1 MQFNNET
8 LSKAVNQWIKDKE
21 SALAKY
27 GHISNWDTSQVTDMS
42 GLFLNEDQFN
52 EALNDWD
59 VSNVED
65 MTSMFEGASSFNQP
79 LDNWDVSSVDYFVAM
94 FSRAS
99 SFNQPLNMWDIQDFA
114 KTDSMFS
121 GADSF
126 NKEWASI
133 STPKFKKEIKIL
145 NCRHEPRGDWDDTL
159 FFQLMIDSKI
169 ESIMVQIDDETDWYV
184 YYGGEYTT
192 KSDSSMWIK
201 EFPEGL
207 TALPNKLLGI
217 LFDMLYEIEIKNWP
231 ESLIGRV
238 IE

>member
-21 SALAKY
+21 SAIAKY

-79 LDNWDVSSVDYFVAM
+79 LDNWDVSSVNYFVAM
-94 FSRAS
+94 FSRATG
-99 SFNQPLNMWDIQDFA
+99 FNQPLNMWDIHGFA
-114 KTDSMFS
+114 DTGSMFS

-126 NKEWASI
+126 NKDWVSI
-133 STPKFKKEIKIL
+133 SLPKVVVDRTNVRKDKMKAF
-145 NCRHEPRGDWDDTL
+145 NDRFRSDDEDNLVVDDVQGPTRPVAGQGVL
-159 FFQLMIDSKI
+159 KLGDSK
-169 ESIMVQIDDETDWYV
+169 D
-184 YYGGEYTT
+184 
-192 KSDSSMWIK
+192 
-201 EFPEGL
+201 
-207 TALPNKLLGI
+207 
-217 LFDMLYEIEIKNWP
+217 
-231 ESLIGRV
+231 
-238 IE
+238 